1 MLYQANTN
9 CDVGGSPCHMA
20 GAVHHLADRH

>member
-20 GAVHHLADRH
+20 VAVLHLPDRH